1 LIEPKKIK
9 GGLQTDFIGQEI
21 YHFTEVTSTSDVAK
35 ELAIK
40 GAKEGTLVIAET
52 QSRGRGR
59 FGRKWISP
67 EGGMWFSVI
76 LRPKVAPE
84 DALKLTLM
92 AAVVVAKVI
101 SDMFKLEAEVKSPND
116 VVVDGKKVCGIL
128 TEMSTKDDTVDF
140 VVIGVGIN
148 ANVSLDSFPKDLR
161 KFLTSLKEELK
172 EDVDRKTFLCA
183 LLEELERYYKMFTCK
198 GFDSILEDESFP
210 SFLTRHAE
218 TTIPGEKIKGS
229 TVDTKNGT
237 NQKTFEHF
245 SMANVTLTCNI

>member
-1 LIEPKKIK
+1 MIEPKKIK

-21 YHFTEVTSTSDVAK
+21 YHFTEVTSTNDVAK

-52 QSRGRGR
+52 QRRGRGR

-183 LLEELERYYKMFTCK
+183 LLEELERYYKMFTRE
-198 GFDSILEDESFP
+198 GFDSILEDESFA

-218 TTIPGEKIKGS
+218 TTIPSEKIKAS

-237 NQKTFEHF
+237 TQKAFLSTFQWPM
-245 SMANVTLTCNI
+245 SL